1 MKTGRRD
8 DWWKGYEF
16 YFSFLSTNELSFSF
30 LNLIGFLS
38 NGKKKKK
45 VGKWSLQFGEHY
57 LRIIINK

>member
-45 VGKWSLQFGEHY
+45 LESGPCSLEN
-57 LRIIINK
+57 IISES